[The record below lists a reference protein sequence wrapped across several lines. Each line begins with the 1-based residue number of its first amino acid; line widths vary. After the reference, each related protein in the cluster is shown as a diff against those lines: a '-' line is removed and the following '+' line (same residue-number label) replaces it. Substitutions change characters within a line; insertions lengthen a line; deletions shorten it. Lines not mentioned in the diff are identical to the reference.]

1 MSELSGEGEKLKEIE
16 ADRAQGR
23 VERRFTASGINEALS
38 MAIGHVRLG
47 DLLKASG
54 IVSYEYLKE
63 ALSSFEEKG
72 LPLGKMLTMSGFLS
86 EAELQVALEIQTL
99 LNNRQLPFD
108 VGVRVLNLSYQD
120 KIPLAEAFS
129 RASVV
134 QPEDVLTNK
143 LGQLLTQSRIINPE
157 DLEEALAVSQRTGL
171 PLGHIF
177 CYRSLLS
184 QELLDTALL
193 GQQLVRRGSLSRE
206 QCISALAAARE
217 REITYLKKE
226 VNSNYRPVL
235 RRGTPRLGEL
245 FFSVGMLDDMPLIA
259 ALQMALTRSVSCGV
273 AIRETAG
280 VSEEL
285 IDRAVD
291 LQEMIDNETLSLDQ
305 AREVLGLI
313 AEEGFEKALGQ
324 SSCAMQSGNPS
335 RMMVQLL
342 KDNRF
347 WPPSQSRTEGLDPQ
361 VLLDISERL
370 EVNYNQGFYL
380 AKIIDDNDLAPH
392 RLSYKALRLSYL
404 LHIKAVP
411 YERAVAALELAQ
423 ARDIFVDEA
432 LVQLNVLYRTRL
444 K

>member
-1 MSELSGEGEKLKEIE
+1 
-16 ADRAQGR
+16 
-23 VERRFTASGINEALS
+23 

-99 LNNRQLPFD
+99 INNRQLPFD

-206 QCISALAAARE
+206 QCISALSAARE
-217 REITYLKKE
+217 REIAYLKKE
-226 VNSNYRPVL
+226 VNANYRPVL

-245 FFSVGMLDDMPLIA
+245 FFSVGLLDDMSLIA

-280 VSEEL
+280 LSEEL

-313 AEEGFEKALGQ
+313 AEEGFEKALAQ

-370 EVNYNQGFYL
+370 EVNYNQGYYL

-392 RLSYKALRLSYL
+392 RLSYKALRLSHL

-423 ARDIFVDEA
+423 SRDIFVDEA

>member
-16 ADRAQGR
+16 SGRAQGR
-23 VERRFTASGINEALS
+23 PERRFTASGINEALS

-99 LNNRQLPFD
+99 INNRQLPFD

-120 KIPLAEAFS
+120 KISLAEAFS

-206 QCISALAAARE
+206 QCISALSAARE
-217 REITYLKKE
+217 REIAYLKKE
-226 VNSNYRPVL
+226 VNANYRPVL

-245 FFSVGMLDDMPLIA
+245 FFSVGMLDDMSLIA

-280 VSEEL
+280 LSEEL

-291 LQEMIDNETLSLDQ
+291 LQEMIDNETISLDQ

-313 AEEGFEKALGQ
+313 AEEGFEKSLAQ

-370 EVNYNQGFYL
+370 EVNYNQGYYL

-392 RLSYKALRLSYL
+392 RLSYKALRLSHL